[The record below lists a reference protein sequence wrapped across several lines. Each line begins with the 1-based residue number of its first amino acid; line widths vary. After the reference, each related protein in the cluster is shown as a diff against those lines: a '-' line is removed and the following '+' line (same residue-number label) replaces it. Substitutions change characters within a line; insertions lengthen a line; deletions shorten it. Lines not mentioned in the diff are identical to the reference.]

1 MSTPQHHIIKDTTA
15 TMSRLLQDELRKSG
29 YKRVN
34 IIDQA
39 PKPDAI
45 EGKLPAVSVYL
56 YQLVVDPDAF
66 PSGPTS
72 EVIEVQQADGSKRE
86 MMRRRRTWV
95 RLDYLVS
102 AWAQTPE
109 DEQILLG
116 LVIRILADNVSMPR
130 AMLRGDSFDD
140 DFELEVIL
148 SGGRLDE
155 GTLSRFWGALNQ
167 PIRPSVQVY
176 THVPIIPETMSGF
189 ERVRE
194 RIIDFR
200 NGQAPNG
207 GLERFPSPDPRSIA
221 GKALAEKANPPPT
234 KQGGKR

>member
-1 MSTPQHHIIKDTTA
+1 MSTPQHHIIKDSTA
-15 TMSRLLQDELRKSG
+15 TISRLLQDELRKSG

-45 EGKLPAVSVYL
+45 EGKLPAVSLYL
-56 YQLVVDPDAF
+56 YQLVVDPDGF

-72 EVIEVQQADGSKRE
+72 EVVEIELADGAKRE
-86 MMRRRRTWV
+86 VMRRRRTWV

-116 LVIRILADNVSMPR
+116 LVIRILADNIVIPHEQ
-130 AMLRGDSFDD
+130 LRGDTFDKE
-140 DFELEVIL
+140 FELELIL

-176 THVPIIPETMSGF
+176 THVPIIPETVTGF

-200 NGQAPNG
+200 DARRPGEA
-207 GLERFPSPDPRSIA
+207 ERYPTPDPKSIA
-221 GKALAEKANPPPT
+221 AKAIAVKPTPP
-234 KQGGKR
+234 KQGSKR